1 VIDLPQPT
9 GSHLW
14 PTEDPG
20 DLAPL
25 HRPRRA
31 FVALAEVVVAAV
43 IVWLA
48 FLCWKASSVTLTTT
62 LTDGTRLIS
71 TRDFGGRI
79 AGAIGLGVLAAL
91 LIVDAV
97 RQLLL
102 ATRVRPKK
110 AKRRSTGRSQQTA
123 S

>member
-9 GSHLW
+9 GSNLW
-14 PTEDPG
+14 PTEEPDE
-20 DLAPL
+20 LTPL

-31 FVALAEVVVAAV
+31 FVTVAEVIVAGVA
-43 IVWLA
+43 IWFA
-48 FLCWKASSVTLTTT
+48 FVLWHGAAVTLTTT

-71 TRDFGGRI
+71 TRYFGNRV
-79 AGAIGLGVLAAL
+79 AGAIGLGLLAAL
-91 LIVDAV
+91 LLIDAV

-102 ATRVRPKK
+102 ATRPKRRK
-110 AKRRSTGRSQQTA
+110 VKQRSTGFSQPTP

>member
-1 VIDLPQPT
+1 MIDLPQPT

-14 PTEDPG
+14 PTEEPG
-20 DLAPL
+20 NLAPL

-31 FVALAEVVVAAV
+31 FVALAEVVVAGVV
-43 IVWLA
+43 IWLA
-48 FLCWKASSVTLTTT
+48 LLVWDASSVTLTTT
-62 LTDGTRLIS
+62 LTDGTQLIS

-91 LIVDAV
+91 LLVDAV

-102 ATRVRPKK
+102 ATRTRHRKPKS
-110 AKRRSTGRSQQTA
+110 RSTGFSQPTP

>member
-14 PTEDPG
+14 PTEDQG

-31 FVALAEVVVAAV
+31 FVALAEVVVATAV
-43 IVWLA
+43 VWLA
-48 FLCWKASSVTLTTT
+48 FLCWDASSVTLTTT
-62 LTDGTRLIS
+62 LTDGTQLIS

-91 LIVDAV
+91 LLVDTV

-110 AKRRSTGRSQQTA
+110 PKPRSTAPSQPTA